1 MRLLKYPEEVQN
13 FYIKQYNIINSYIKD
28 WIDDYL
34 KIKLGTDEIQV
45 STNVLLTL
53 SRSFNL
59 PEFHRP
65 GDLRIK
71 FDPSS
76 GEVLLSYNLEK
87 LTYSIGYK
95 YSLKFKFF
103 IEEYLDHKPITKELY
118 NAIQSLDHSGYTLS
132 HFYHEVN
139 HRDLDLAKSSLLDYK
154 YAATEDLLTS
164 LYSEEFQVWHTEEL
178 FSVFDM
184 IGIIHQSLV
193 ELNDTRSIL
202 RAYISSPFPTEPMF
216 SVGWRFAII
225 PDFLLVSY
233 KISRI
238 SDHSRLHPLDFNV
251 HIPFFMLRLEVNQ
264 L

>member
-1 MRLLKYPEEVQN
+1 M
-13 FYIKQYNIINSYIKD
+13 
-28 WIDDYL
+28 
-34 KIKLGTDEIQV
+34 
-45 STNVLLTL
+45 
-53 SRSFNL
+53 
-59 PEFHRP
+59 
-65 GDLRIK
+65 
-71 FDPSS
+71 
-76 GEVLLSYNLEK
+76 
-87 LTYSIGYK
+87 
-95 YSLKFKFF
+95 
-103 IEEYLDHKPITKELY
+103 Y

-164 LYSEEFQVWHTEEL
+164 LYSKEFQVWHTKEL

-184 IGIIHQSLV
+184 IEIIHQSLV

-202 RAYISSPFPTEPMF
+202 RAYISSPYPTEPMF

-238 SDHSRLHPLDFNV
+238 SDHPRIHPLDFYV
-251 HIPFFMLRLEVNQ
+251 HIPFFMLRLEVDQ
-264 L
+264 S